1 MLTFNLPRNLM
12 SLVFLFLLFAA
23 DSRIKNRERRNLRC
37 RKCQSQRWMG
47 RNGRRTNTKS
57 MYIHSSS
64 PWFSPLCRWSFDTIK
79 IEKPFYG
86 KYKIE
91 NKHEPISVQL
101 GVSLVPPSERA
112 SQTDR
117 NGEAINFMVE
127 NFMRQLRCCDYLFEE
142 EDDGGGS
149 SYRLPHTKT
158 FLVGASHKSR
168 TRNEDIKKRNLADR
182 LACERTAT
190 GSGAIN
196 TKSKIAGCQTHDD
209 CKRPKNN
216 MNKSS
221 SIECYGRSNMIRSY
235 LEQNL

>member
-127 NFMRQLRCCDYLFEE
+127 NFMRQLRCCDY
-142 EDDGGGS
+142 
-149 SYRLPHTKT
+149 TKKKT
-158 FLVGASHKSR
+158 TAAAAHIVCR
-168 TRNEDIKKRNLADR
+168 TRKRFSSGHRTKAEREMKTLKNEI
-182 LACERTAT
+182 
-190 GSGAIN
+190 
-196 TKSKIAGCQTHDD
+196 
-209 CKRPKNN
+209 
-216 MNKSS
+216 
-221 SIECYGRSNMIRSY
+221 
-235 LEQNL
+235 